1 MRHTT
6 LLCVLALGI
15 TGAALTRSLPS
26 PLERDVQASAPLP
39 PAPAAAAVR
48 APTTMA
54 PRPQRF
60 DRTTISR
67 TVRSYMAR
75 RPGSAGVMVTDLR
88 TGLSYGNRED
98 REFVTASVIKVDIL
112 TALLLKRSRDDDR
125 LSSGERALA
134 GQMIRYSDNKA
145 ADALYAAVGYGPGLA
160 RMNKKLG
167 LEDTEPFPTSWGSS
181 KTTAADQVKLMR
193 ALIDPE
199 SRLDATDRRYVLGLM
214 TSVIREQRW
223 GVSAAA
229 RPGERVAIKNGWVP
243 LSVQGSGWAV
253 NTVGRITGPGHDF
266 LVAVCSQDNPTMASG
281 VETVEH
287 LANLVVTNMRRAAR

>member
-1 MRHTT
+1 
-6 LLCVLALGI
+6 
-15 TGAALTRSLPS
+15 
-26 PLERDVQASAPLP
+26 
-39 PAPAAAAVR
+39 
-48 APTTMA
+48 
-54 PRPQRF
+54 
-60 DRTTISR
+60 
-67 TVRSYMAR
+67 
-75 RPGSAGVMVTDLR
+75 
-88 TGLSYGNRED
+88 
-98 REFVTASVIKVDIL
+98 
-112 TALLLKRSRDDDR
+112 
-125 LSSGERALA
+125 
-134 GQMIRYSDNKA
+134 
-145 ADALYAAVGYGPGLA
+145 
-160 RMNKKLG
+160 MNKKLG

-181 KTTAADQVKLMR
+181 KTTAADQVRLMR

-199 SRLDATDRRYVLGLM
+199 SRLDARDRRYVLGLM

-243 LSVQGSGWAV
+243 LSVHGNGWAV